1 VPFNTK
7 IGLADGDL
15 LEASALGGDVI
26 RILDSLVAQ
35 DVLYESPPDDIRV
48 LEEVST
54 QTRAAIAKLDEARS
68 RLAALRERSQAEPQ
82 NAHLVRKL

>member
-1 VPFNTK
+1 MPFNTK

>member
-1 VPFNTK
+1 MGRCGELHFFTLRRFQHK
-7 IGLADGDL
+7 
-15 LEASALGGDVI
+15 
-26 RILDSLVAQ
+26 VAAWFT
-35 DVLYESPPDDIRV
+35 VEGSKRV